1 MRKNTFK
8 AKEHIKGLNNLR
20 IQLLL
25 PITDVEFRNK
35 LRDLGIPGNSLFF
48 SELRRAGIV
57 KRTEENTFIF
67 TNPDIP
73 IHYLALQSV
82 YDSYKNREKEYSKNY
97 TEKRKARKK
106 QNNERIS
113 EAVKLLK
120 ENGYEIY
127 IPVGT
132 LFQKL

>member
-1 MRKNTFK
+1 MRNNVFK
-8 AKEHIKGLNNLR
+8 ARDHIKGLNNLR

-25 PITDVEFRNK
+25 PITDVEFRNRLK
-35 LRDLGIPGNSLFF
+35 ELGIPSNSLFF

-57 KRTEENTFIF
+57 KRNEDNSFSF
-67 TNPDIP
+67 AKPDTP
-73 IHYLALQSV
+73 IHYMALQSV
-82 YDSYKNREKEYSKNY
+82 YDSYKKREKEYSTTYNKKKNQ
-97 TEKRKARKK
+97 KK
-106 QNNERIS
+106 IEQAERIS

-127 IPVGT
+127 VPVGT